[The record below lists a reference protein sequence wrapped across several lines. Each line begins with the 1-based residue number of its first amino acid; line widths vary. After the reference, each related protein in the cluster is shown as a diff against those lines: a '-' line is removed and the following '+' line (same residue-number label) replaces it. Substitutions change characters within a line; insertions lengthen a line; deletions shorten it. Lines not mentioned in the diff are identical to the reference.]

1 VAGAARSAGI
11 PAVAVA
17 GRLLLSPAE
26 LEPAGILA
34 AYALT
39 DIEPDPDR
47 CMTEAGPLLER
58 LAAKIA
64 ADWVTDHH
72 KETSSS

>member
-1 VAGAARSAGI
+1 
-11 PAVAVA
+11 
-17 GRLLLSPAE
+17 
-26 LEPAGILA
+26 
-34 AYALT
+34 
-39 DIEPDPDR
+39 
-47 CMTEAGPLLER
+47 MTEAGPLLER